1 MNDGTVDRVNFHP
14 RENESKIKIVVVEWS
29 IIISHSTN
37 DDDLSFLR
45 KFGRKLENIAGKKC
59 ISPKKLK

>member
-1 MNDGTVDRVNFHP
+1 MNDGTADRVNFYL

-37 DDDLSFLR
+37 GDDLSFLGN
-45 KFGRKLENIAGKKC
+45 FGRKFKNIAGKNVFPPE
-59 ISPKKLK
+59 S

>member
-29 IIISHSTN
+29 IIISQSTN
-37 DDDLSFLR
+37 GDDLSFLGN
-45 KFGRKLENIAGKKC
+45 FGRKLKNIAGKNVFP
-59 ISPKKLK
+59 PKS